1 MTDIKIDPVSHAK
14 TYPFPVPGR
23 SYVFRN
29 GQPHDLDDHGF
40 DRVGRTPVLAAGSN
54 QSHEQLA
61 RKYSVLPGHVE
72 IPVQRGLLHDFDSV
86 YAAHLAGY
94 GSVPSTFHPSPGTRV
109 TTYVLWLD
117 DSQLNRMHE
126 TERNYTYDRLD
137 DISVDIP
144 DVPETFDRAFAYT
157 AVVGCLNVDGAPVA
171 LAEIDA
177 AGRTLAAMSQSEML
191 DHVRARL
198 APDQTLDAFIRAHIE
213 DEAVRRE
220 RTLALAADSLPLTF
234 ARTVLATF

>member
-1 MTDIKIDPVSHAK
+1 MHDPVAHAK

-29 GQPHDLDDHGF
+29 GQPHDLEDHGF
-40 DRVGRTPVLAAGSN
+40 DRTGRTPVLAAGSN

-72 IPVQRGLLHDFDSV
+72 IPVQRGLLDGFDSA

-94 GSVPSTFHPSPGTRV
+94 GSVPSTFCPSPGTRV

-117 DSQLNRMHE
+117 DAQLNRMHE

-137 DISVDIP
+137 EVRVEIDDSGEVIDK
-144 DVPETFDRAFAYT
+144 AFAYT
-157 AVVGCLNVDGAPVA
+157 AVVGCLSVDGAPVA
-171 LAEIDA
+171 LAEIGA
-177 AGRTLAAMSQSEML
+177 EGRVLRAMSQPEML
-191 DHVRARL
+191 DHVRRRL
-198 APDQTLDAFIRAHIE
+198 DPDAQLDAFIRAHIE
-213 DEAVRRE
+213 DEALRRE
-220 RTLALAADSLPLTF
+220 RTLALSADSLPLVF
-234 ARTVLATF
+234 ERTVIGGC

>member
-1 MTDIKIDPVSHAK
+1 MNDPVAHAK

-29 GQPHDLDDHGF
+29 GTPHDLDDHGF
-40 DRVGRTPVLAAGSN
+40 DRTGRTPVLAAGSN

-72 IPVQRGLLHDFDSV
+72 IPIQRGLLDDFDSV

-94 GSVPSTFHPSPGTRV
+94 GSVPSTFHPSLGTRV

-117 DSQLNRMHE
+117 DAQLNRMHE

-137 DISVDIP
+137 GIRVEIEGVGDII
-144 DVPETFDRAFAYT
+144 DRAFAYT
-157 AVVGCLNVDGAPVA
+157 AVVGCLNVNGAPVA
-171 LAEIDA
+171 LAEISA
-177 AGRTLAAMSQSEML
+177 EGRILRAMSQPDML
-191 DHVRARL
+191 DHVRGRL
-198 APDQTLDAFIRAHIE
+198 DPDVHLDTFIQAHIE
-213 DEAVRRE
+213 GEALRRE
-220 RTLALAADSLPLTF
+220 RTLALSSDSLPLVF
-234 ARTVLATF
+234 ERTVLGEF

>member
-1 MTDIKIDPVSHAK
+1 MTDPVAHAK
-14 TYPFPVPGR
+14 SYPFPVPGR

-29 GQPHDLDDHGF
+29 GEPHDLDDHGF
-40 DRVGRTPVLAAGSN
+40 DRAGRTPVLAAGSN

-72 IPVQRGLLHDFDSV
+72 IPIQRGMLHDFDSV

-109 TTYVLWLD
+109 TTYILWLD
-117 DSQLNRMHE
+117 DAQLNRMHE

-137 DISVDIP
+137 AVRVDIP
-144 DVPETFDRAFAYT
+144 EAGETLDEAFAYT
-157 AVVGCLNVDGAPVA
+157 AVVGCVNVNGAPVA

-177 AGRTLAAMSQSEML
+177 EGRTLVAMQQAEML

-198 APDQTLDAFIRAHIE
+198 SPDVDLETFIRAHIDDE
-213 DEAVRRE
+213 DLRRE
-220 RTLALAADSLPLTF
+220 RTATLSVDSLPLSF
-234 ARTVLATF
+234 PRTVLGRF

>member
-1 MTDIKIDPVSHAK
+1 MSDPVAHAK

-29 GQPHDLDDHGF
+29 GKPVDMPAEGF
-40 DRVGRTPVLAAGSN
+40 DRDGRTPVLAAGSN

-72 IPVQRGLLHDFDSV
+72 IPVQKALLENFDSV

-94 GSVPSTFHPSPGTRV
+94 GSVPSTFYPSVGTRV
-109 TTYVLWLD
+109 TTYILWLD

-137 DISVDIP
+137 TVTVEIDDDGEVLR
-144 DVPETFDRAFAYT
+144 EAHAYT
-157 AVVGCLNVDGAPVA
+157 AKVGCLNYEGSPVA
-171 LAEIDA
+171 LQEIDA
-177 AGRTLAAMSQSEML
+177 QGRWLPAMTQPEIL
-191 DHVRARL
+191 DVVRSRL
-198 APDQTLDAFIRAHIE
+198 APGRDLDEFIRAHIE
-213 DEAVRRE
+213 DEEIRHA
-220 RTLALAADSLPLTF
+220 RTAALSHDALFLEFP
-234 ARTVLATF
+234 RTVLGVY

>member
-1 MTDIKIDPVSHAK
+1 MNDPVAHAK

-29 GQPHDLDDHGF
+29 GTPHDLDDHGF
-40 DRVGRTPVLAAGSN
+40 DRTGRTPVLAAGSN

-72 IPVQRGLLHDFDSV
+72 IPIQRGLLDDFDSV

-94 GSVPSTFHPSPGTRV
+94 GSVPSTFHPSLGTRV

-117 DSQLNRMHE
+117 DAQLSRMHE

-137 DISVDIP
+137 GIRVEIEGVGDII
-144 DVPETFDRAFAYT
+144 DRAFAYT
-157 AVVGCLNVDGAPVA
+157 AVVGCLNVNGAPVA
-171 LAEIDA
+171 LAEISA
-177 AGRTLAAMSQSEML
+177 EGRILRAMSQPDML
-191 DHVRARL
+191 DHVRGRL
-198 APDQTLDAFIRAHIE
+198 DPDVHLDTFIQAHIE
-213 DEAVRRE
+213 GEALRRE
-220 RTLALAADSLPLTF
+220 RTLALSSDSLPLVF
-234 ARTVLATF
+234 ERTVLGEF

>member
-1 MTDIKIDPVSHAK
+1 MNDPVAHAK

-29 GQPHDLDDHGF
+29 GTPHDLDDHGF
-40 DRVGRTPVLAAGSN
+40 DRTGRTPVLAAGSN

-72 IPVQRGLLHDFDSV
+72 IPIQRGLLDDFDSV

-94 GSVPSTFHPSPGTRV
+94 GSVPSTFHPSLGTRV

-117 DSQLNRMHE
+117 DAQLSRMHE

-137 DISVDIP
+137 GIRVEIEG
-144 DVPETFDRAFAYT
+144 VGEIIDRAFAYT
-157 AVVGCLNVDGAPVA
+157 AVVGCLNVNGAPVA
-171 LAEIDA
+171 LAEISA
-177 AGRTLAAMSQSEML
+177 EGRILRAMSQPDML
-191 DHVRARL
+191 DHVRGRL
-198 APDQTLDAFIRAHIE
+198 DPDVHLDTFIQAHIE
-213 DEAVRRE
+213 GEALRRE
-220 RTLALAADSLPLTF
+220 RTLALSSDSLPLVF
-234 ARTVLATF
+234 ERTVLGEF

>member
-1 MTDIKIDPVSHAK
+1 MNDPVAHAK

-29 GQPHDLDDHGF
+29 GTPHDLDDHGF
-40 DRVGRTPVLAAGSN
+40 DRTGRTPVLAAGSN

-72 IPVQRGLLHDFDSV
+72 IPIQRGLLDDFDSV

-94 GSVPSTFHPSPGTRV
+94 GSVPSTFHPSLGTRV

-117 DSQLNRMHE
+117 DAQLNWMHE

-137 DISVDIP
+137 GIRVEIEG
-144 DVPETFDRAFAYT
+144 VGEIIDRAFAYT
-157 AVVGCLNVDGAPVA
+157 AVVGCLNVNGAPVA
-171 LAEIDA
+171 LAEISA
-177 AGRTLAAMSQSEML
+177 EGRILRAMSQPDML
-191 DHVRARL
+191 DHVRGRL
-198 APDQTLDAFIRAHIE
+198 GPDVHLDTFIQAHIE
-213 DEAVRRE
+213 DEALRRE
-220 RTLALAADSLPLTF
+220 RTLALSSDSLPLVF
-234 ARTVLATF
+234 ERTVLGTF

>member
-1 MTDIKIDPVSHAK
+1 MNDAVTHAK

-29 GQPHDLDDHGF
+29 GEPHDLDDHGF
-40 DRVGRTPVLAAGSN
+40 DRTGRTPVLAAGSN

-72 IPVQRGLLHDFDSV
+72 IPIQRGLLDDFDSV

-117 DSQLNRMHE
+117 DAQLNRMHE
-126 TERNYTYDRLD
+126 TERNYTYDQLD
-137 DISVDIP
+137 NVRVEIADAG
-144 DVPETFDRAFAYT
+144 ETLDRAYAYT

-171 LAEIDA
+171 LAEIGA
-177 AGRTLAAMSQSEML
+177 VGRTLRSMRQPEVLEHIRGRL
-191 DHVRARL
+191 D
-198 APDQTLDAFIRAHIE
+198 PDIHLDAFIQAHID
-213 DEAVRRE
+213 DEALRHE
-220 RTLALAADSLPLTF
+220 RTAALSADALQLDF
-234 ARTVLATF
+234 ARTVLGRF

>member
-1 MTDIKIDPVSHAK
+1 MTDLKTDAVAHAK
-14 TYPFPVPGR
+14 SYPFPVPGR

-29 GQPHDLDDHGF
+29 GQPYDLDDHGF
-40 DRVGRTPVLAAGSN
+40 DRAGRTPVLAAGSN

-72 IPVQRGLLHDFDSV
+72 IPIQRGVLHDFDSV

-117 DSQLNRMHE
+117 DAQLNRMHE

-137 DISVDIP
+137 DIRVDIP
-144 DVPETFDRAFAYT
+144 DAAETLREAFAYT
-157 AVVGCLNVDGAPVA
+157 AIVGCVNVNGAPVA
-171 LAEIDA
+171 LAEIA
-177 AGRTLAAMSQSEML
+177 AEGRVLAAMRQIEML
-191 DHVRARL
+191 DHLRARL
-198 APDQTLDAFIRAHIE
+198 SPDQDLDAFVRAHID
-213 DEAVRRE
+213 DEVLRRQ
-220 RTLALAADSLPLTF
+220 RTATLSSDSLPLTF
-234 ARTVLATF
+234 TRTVLGEF